1 MSFDPLLVFFGSV
14 TADKSGW
21 YTCAAGNAEGRS
33 EISTYL
39 DIRAGKT
46 MRIFHAQKYQDWLI
60 GEYVVARNFF
70 LL

>member
-1 MSFDPLLVFFGSV
+1 MSFDPLLVFIGSV

-21 YTCAAGNAEGRS
+21 YTCAAGNSEGRS

-46 MRIFHAQKYQDWLI
+46 QVKPWGY
-60 GEYVVARNFF
+60 F
-70 LL
+70 LLKNTKIG